1 MEDAKKLQELQQYQ
15 MQLQNVM
22 IQKQEL
28 MIQKAEIEEAMR
40 QLEKSNKNEAMKI
53 VGNIIVTKNIEDIK
67 KELQDKYEFVK
78 LKLENLEKLEKK
90 LIKNIS
96 ELQG

>member
-1 MEDAKKLQELQQYQ
+1 MENAKKLQELQQYQ
-15 MQLQNVM
+15 IQLQNVM

-40 QLEKSNKNEAMKI
+40 QLEKSNKSEAMKI
-53 VGNIIVTKNIEDIK
+53 VGNIIVTKSIEDIK